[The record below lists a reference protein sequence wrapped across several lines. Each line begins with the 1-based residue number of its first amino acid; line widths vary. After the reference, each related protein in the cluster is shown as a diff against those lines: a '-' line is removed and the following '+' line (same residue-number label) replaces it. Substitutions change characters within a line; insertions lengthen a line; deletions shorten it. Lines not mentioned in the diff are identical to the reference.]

1 MSQAQLAKIV
11 GAGQST
17 IASIENGRNKGSS
30 LFLDLAR
37 ALNVNV
43 EWLMD
48 GAGPKRGTKGAPGA
62 APLKVEA
69 AWPFEKVTLEQ
80 FASLPRA
87 AKADIEDYIEMKVAK
102 ALGVPASRAG
112 KTAA

>member
-1 MSQAQLAKIV
+1 MSQAQLAKVV

-43 EWLMD
+43 EWLID
-48 GAGPKRGTKGAPGA
+48 GAGPKRG
-62 APLKVEA
+62 EA
-69 AWPFEKVTLEQ
+69 ETAGQSKNTPALPWPFPAISESDVRG
-80 FASLPRA
+80 LPA
-87 AKADIEDYIEMKVAK
+87 AQLS
-102 ALGVPASRAG
+102 ALQGALAL
-112 KTAA
+112 A